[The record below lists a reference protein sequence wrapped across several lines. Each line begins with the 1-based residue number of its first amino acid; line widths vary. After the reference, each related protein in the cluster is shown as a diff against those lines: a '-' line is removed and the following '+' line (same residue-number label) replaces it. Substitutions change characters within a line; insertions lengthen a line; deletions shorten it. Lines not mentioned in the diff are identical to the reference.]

1 MNNKVLSLLII
12 LLVIASFLAGS
23 FWTKTRYLKSEKG
36 EIAQLSPTPTVAAQ
50 GQAPTPAVL
59 DREARNE
66 IEKDGAAVKGDE
78 NAPVTIV
85 EFSEYLC
92 PFCAEYVG
100 VDVIPS
106 RPIDEERTYQQ
117 IIKNYVDTGKARYIF
132 RDFPVHGEKAKKIA
146 QAAHCAGGRG
156 KYWEYHDLLF
166 ERQKDLSEATDLEDL
181 LKTLASEL
189 NLDIDEFNLCLTDNE
204 VARVVDDNYEL
215 GKRVGVSG
223 TPSFFINGHML
234 VGAQPFENFKKIIEE
249 ELR

>member
-1 MNNKVLSLLII
+1 MNNKVVP
-12 LLVIASFLAGS
+12 LLVILLMVASFLAGS
-23 FWTKTRYLKSEKG
+23 YWTRTRLESEKKVV
-36 EIAQLSPTPTVAAQ
+36 QVMPTPTVVAQ
-50 GQAPTPAVL
+50 REEQPAPAVL
-59 DREARNE
+59 EAEVRAE
-66 IEKDGAAVKGDE
+66 IEEGGIAVKGDE
-78 NAPVTIV
+78 NAPVTMV

-204 VARVVDDNYEL
+204 VAKVVDDNYEL